1 MFFRCLAGYWR
12 INLFNAVKPPDI
24 LQVVIR
30 HQVIH
35 LTVMTDEPET
45 PPDNETMREVK
56 RAKARKEAAEQD
68 SGPGWKTAAGI
79 GIGSA
84 ALAAALIYAS
94 KARKKDD

>member
-1 MFFRCLAGYWR
+1 MSDT
-12 INLFNAVKPPDI
+12 PD
-24 LQVVIR
+24 
-30 HQVIH
+30 
-35 LTVMTDEPET
+35 DT

-56 RAKARKEAAEQD
+56 RAKASKEAAD
-68 SGPGWKTAAGI
+68 KSSGLGWKTAAGI

>member
-1 MFFRCLAGYWR
+1 
-12 INLFNAVKPPDI
+12 
-24 LQVVIR
+24 
-30 HQVIH
+30 
-35 LTVMTDEPET
+35 MTDTPQNDPQDKTTAET
-45 PPDNETMREVK
+45 AADAPPADNETMREVK
-56 RAKARKEAAEQD
+56 RAKARKEAADEN

>member
-1 MFFRCLAGYWR
+1 
-12 INLFNAVKPPDI
+12 
-24 LQVVIR
+24 
-30 HQVIH
+30 
-35 LTVMTDEPET
+35 MTDTADDT

-56 RAKARKEAAEQD
+56 RAKARKEAAED
-68 SGPGWKTAAGI
+68 ISKEASGLGWKTAAGI

>member
-1 MFFRCLAGYWR
+1 MSE
-12 INLFNAVKPPDI
+12 ND
-24 LQVVIR
+24 
-30 HQVIH
+30 
-35 LTVMTDEPET
+35 DT

-56 RAKARKEAAEQD
+56 RAKARKEGAED
-68 SGPGWKTAAGI
+68 SSKESGGLGWKTAAGI